1 MASNYPTSLDT
12 STELPSP
19 SSGSVIPSAA
29 DTNRSEAILAL
40 EAKVGVGA
48 STPTDATVLK
58 GTGTG
63 TSAFGKV
70 EIDEMSATGTPSSS
84 TFLRGDNTWAAPA
97 GGGGGDL
104 LAANNL
110 SDVADAAT
118 ALSNIGGEP
127 LKGADD
133 NYVTD
138 PEKVVIGNTSGT
150 NTGDQDIS
158 GIATNAAAIT
168 TLQSEQT
175 AQDTAIALNTAK
187 VTNATHT
194 GDATGDTV
202 LTLAASGVT
211 AGSYTSAD
219 ITVDAKGRVTAA
231 ANGSGGGGGSA
242 AVPRQRHQFFNYS
255 NYSASA
261 GDSYG
266 ANLGGVGFTGID
278 GAGRGRYYNAAAT
291 DTNYGYAVQDFIAI
305 SGENY
310 YDWKP
315 SVIATMGFDLGPG
328 DAGANHEVYVGNQKC
343 SETSITNTNTKKG
356 FGFYFDT
363 TNGVTTVYAN
373 AFDGTTVTQVD
384 ITSSI
389 TFNNNINRLERLAI
403 ISDGTDVKYYFNG
416 TLAYTLTSN
425 VPSGTGSHDT
435 VMGLAIWNKSGNTD
449 TAKVYMLEGWAE
461 YDAY

>member
-1 MASNYPTSLDT
+1 MTNYPTSLDT

-29 DTNRSEAILAL
+29 DANRSEAILAL
-40 EAKVGVGA
+40 EAKVGTGA
-48 STPTDATVLK
+48 STPTDGTVLK

-63 TSAFGKV
+63 ASAFGQV
-70 EIDEMSATGTPSSS
+70 EIDELSATGTPSSS

-118 ALSNIGGEP
+118 SLSNLGGEP
-127 LKGADD
+127 VKGADD

-138 PEKVVIGNTSGT
+138 AEKVVIGNTSGT

-158 GIATNAAAIT
+158 GIATNASDIA
-168 TLQSEQT
+168 TLQGEQT
-175 AQDTAIALNTAK
+175 AQDAAIALNTAK
-187 VTNATHT
+187 ETNATHT

-211 AGSYTSAD
+211 AGSYTAAD

-231 ANGSGGGGGSA
+231 ANGSGGGGGGA
-242 AVPRQRHQFFNYS
+242 AIPRQRHQFFNYS
-255 NYSASA
+255 ADSVGS
-261 GDSYG
+261 GDTFG
-266 ANLGGVGFTGID
+266 ANSGGLGWVATD
-278 GAGRGRYYNAAAT
+278 GAGRGRYYNAGFA
-291 DTNYGYAVQDFIAI
+291 DTNYGYAVQEFTAI

-310 YDWKP
+310 YDWNP

-328 DAGANHEVYVGNQKC
+328 DAGADHEVYVGNQKC
-343 SETSITNTNTKKG
+343 SETSMANTNTRKG

-373 AFDGTTVTQVD
+373 AYDGTTLTQVD
-384 ITSSI
+384 ITGSI
-389 TFNNNINRLERLAI
+389 TFNNSINRLERLAI

-416 TLAYTLTSN
+416 TLAYTLTTN

-435 VMGLAIWNKSGNTD
+435 VMGLAIWNKTGNTD
-449 TAKVYMLEGWAE
+449 TARVYMLEGWAE